1 MEMGVGD
8 AIISLP
14 QGRTILVC
22 AVKGGWK
29 GGCLASN
36 EFIPNQPH
44 LKFKIFAKMSVVLAQ
59 TTGKW
64 KDEKYTVRT
73 KGYLKCWQAAF
84 KKC

>member
-1 MEMGVGD
+1 MKMITSQMCAEICRGNVGKWMEMGVGD

-36 EFIPNQPH
+36 EFIPN
-44 LKFKIFAKMSVVLAQ
+44 
-59 TTGKW
+59 
-64 KDEKYTVRT
+64 
-73 KGYLKCWQAAF
+73 
-84 KKC
+84 